1 MPEMKPP
8 ERIIGK
14 KEKTPWKGSKRPLPL
29 SQFKELLL
37 QIMDQK
43 DHWAWQ
49 YFSGG
54 QITKTQLKV
63 HYQQEYEVYVRDF
76 PVFLSRI
83 HAKSPP
89 LGVRRDLASNL
100 YEEETGGLSV
110 GRSHPELF
118 LIMMEGLGYSVSD
131 FSSVKLLSGSRR
143 YRRWLDRITETAHW
157 VIAASVITIFVEG
170 SCKDRKDTDPSEKC
184 KPLDLAQKITEH
196 PLVRFHGLDPS
207 CLGLVRAHHEVE
219 GGHRLAAWKM
229 VLDYAQTAK
238 IQKDIYDAVFKSLQL
253 WLSYRDEIALDCG
266 LKQ

>member
-1 MPEMKPP
+1 MPAVKPP
-8 ERIIGK
+8 ERIIEKKGK
-14 KEKTPWKGSKRPLPL
+14 DPWRGHKGPLPPY
-29 SQFKELLL
+29 QFKELLL

-54 QITKTQLKV
+54 RITKSQLKV
-63 HYQQEYEVYVRDF
+63 HFQQEYEVYVRDF

-89 LGVRRDLASNL
+89 LEVRRDLASNL

-118 LIMMEGLGYSVSD
+118 LIMMGGLGYSASD
-131 FSSVKLLSGSRR
+131 FSSVKLFSGSRR
-143 YRRWLDRITETAHW
+143 YRRWLDRITDTSHW
-157 VIAASVITIFVEG
+157 VVAASVITIFVEG
-170 SCKDRKDTDPSEKC
+170 SSKDRRDTDPLGNF
-184 KPLDLAQKITEH
+184 KPIDLNQKIAEH
-196 PLVRFHGLDPS
+196 PLVRFHGLDPA
-207 CLGLVRAHHEVE
+207 CLGLVKAHHEVE

-229 VLDYAQTAK
+229 VLDYAQTVK
-238 IQKDIYDAVFKSLQL
+238 IQKEIYQAVFKSLQL

-266 LKQ
+266 LKR